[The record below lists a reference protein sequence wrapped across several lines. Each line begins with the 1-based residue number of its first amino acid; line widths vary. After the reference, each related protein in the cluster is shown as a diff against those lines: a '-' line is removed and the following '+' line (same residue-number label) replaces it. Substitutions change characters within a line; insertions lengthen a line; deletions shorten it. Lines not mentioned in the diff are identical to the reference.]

1 MTRKFEPWKQERMRG
16 VKIAAFA
23 LVSGAVAAGLVSMKI
38 YEVAFVFGALSVLL
52 AGASMSRFKSAA
64 NREFGKR
71 FEEEFVERAAREL
84 LELGFTAELNIM
96 ARGIGDID
104 LVVYKDG
111 SRIPVEVKSFRK
123 WNQFFVFTGER
134 EKRALIQSDRQRRA
148 LKSERGIVWVPQG
161 RPTFLQRIFGAGSG
175 NVSVVFGGERA
186 LVRVLKRL
194 FA

>member
-23 LVSGAVAAGLVSMKI
+23 LMSGAVAAGFAILKS
-38 YEVAFVFGALSVLL
+38 YEVALAFGALSILL

-64 NREFGKR
+64 NREFGKL
-71 FEEEFVERAAREL
+71 FEEKFVKKAAREL
-84 LELGFTAELNIM
+84 TDLGFTAESNIM

-134 EKRALIQSDRQRRA
+134 EKRALTQSDRQRRA

-161 RPTFLQRIFGAGSG
+161 KPTFLQRIFGAGSG

-186 LVRVLKRL
+186 LVRAVKRL
-194 FA
+194 LA